1 MEIGDIAKNK
11 KILIDAV
18 PYNVTDAEFVKPGK
32 GRAIYRLK
40 LRNLYDGS
48 TLDRTFHSGEKVDE
62 APISQLEGQYLYKED
77 DHYIF
82 MNTETF
88 EQFHVPE
95 AVMGDKI
102 NYLKDGTVVSM
113 TMLGDRPIDLNLP
126 ITIDLTVVKSG
137 ITTKTDTITAQMKAV
152 VLDTG
157 LTIDVPAFVK
167 EGDVIKVDTR
177 SGNYIE
183 RVTKK

>member
-11 KILIDAV
+11 KILIDGV
-18 PYNVTDAEFVKPGK
+18 PYNVADAEFVKPGK

-88 EQFHVPE
+88 EQFHVPK

>member
-11 KILIDAV
+11 KILIDGV
-18 PYNVTDAEFVKPGK
+18 PYNVADAEFVKPGK

-88 EQFHVPE
+88 EQFHVPK

-102 NYLKDGTVVSM
+102 NYLKVGTVVSM

>member
-1 MEIGDIAKNK
+1 MEIEDIAKNK
-11 KILIDAV
+11 KILIGDV

-48 TLDRTFHSGEKVDE
+48 TLDRTFHSGEKIEE
-62 APISQLEGQYLYKED
+62 APISQLEAQFLYRENED
-77 DHYIF
+77 FIF

-88 EQFHVPE
+88 EQFHVAE
-95 AVMGDKI
+95 AVVGDKK
-102 NYLKDGTVVSM
+102 NYFKEGTVVQM
-113 TMLGDRPIDLNLP
+113 TMLGDRPIDINLP
-126 ITIDLTVVKSG
+126 ISIDLTVVKSG

-152 VLDTG
+152 VMDTG

-177 SGNYIE
+177 TGTYIE

>member
-11 KILIDAV
+11 KILIDGV

-88 EQFHVPE
+88 EQFHVPK

>member
-1 MEIGDIAKNK
+1 
-11 KILIDAV
+11 
-18 PYNVTDAEFVKPGK
+18 
-32 GRAIYRLK
+32 
-40 LRNLYDGS
+40 
-48 TLDRTFHSGEKVDE
+48 
-62 APISQLEGQYLYKED
+62 
-77 DHYIF
+77 
-82 MNTETF
+82 
-88 EQFHVPE
+88 
-95 AVMGDKI
+95 
-102 NYLKDGTVVSM
+102 
-113 TMLGDRPIDLNLP
+113 MLGDRPIDLNLP